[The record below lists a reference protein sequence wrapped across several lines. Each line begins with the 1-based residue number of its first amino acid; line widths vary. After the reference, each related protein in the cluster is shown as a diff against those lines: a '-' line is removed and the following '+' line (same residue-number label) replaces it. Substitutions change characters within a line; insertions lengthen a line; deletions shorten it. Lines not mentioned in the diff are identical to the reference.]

1 MPEEPEW
8 ELQHREWQFKLRNRQ
23 SKELP
28 KEFTESGTAYERE
41 GQGVTDQWT
50 PAPRETEA
58 DAAGDT
64 TSLRRRLDRRLF
76 LLVRAKGKLLLQ
88 HVFLLGMLL
97 S

>member
-8 ELQHREWQFKLRNRQ
+8 ELQHRE
-23 SKELP
+23 
-28 KEFTESGTAYERE
+28 SGTAYERE
-41 GQGVTDQWT
+41 GQGGTDQWT

-76 LLVRAKGKLLLQ
+76 LLVRAKGKRLLL
-88 HVFLLGMLL
+88 HVSLLGMLL